1 MIRRTPSLLPSDR
14 RPIVGCLLGICA
26 LLPIA
31 GGCTQVTVHSGDG
44 TVSERLRFGVISLA
58 PVPRTTPQIVDLRG
72 FGLFAQN
79 GSMTLGYVSSSTA
92 ALPATDCRFVVWID
106 DVTAAPAQISALV
119 DGRSDLCTVGP
130 GTAPLSTAGPAR
142 PN

>member
-1 MIRRTPSLLPSDR
+1 MSRKTPSLLPSGR

-72 FGLFAQN
+72 FGLYAEN
-79 GSMTLGYVSSSTA
+79 GRVTLGYVSSSTA
-92 ALPATDCRFVVWID
+92 ALPATDCRLVLWIED
-106 DVTAAPAQISALV
+106 GTTAPAEIAALL
-119 DGRSDLCTVGP
+119 DGTPDLCAVGP
-130 GTAPLSTAGPAR
+130 GTAPVSFAGQAR